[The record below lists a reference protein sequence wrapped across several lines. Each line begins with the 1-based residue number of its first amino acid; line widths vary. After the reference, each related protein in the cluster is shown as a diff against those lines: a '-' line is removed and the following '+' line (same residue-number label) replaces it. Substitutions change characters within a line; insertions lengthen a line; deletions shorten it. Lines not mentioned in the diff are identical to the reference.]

1 MKVGLFF
8 GSFNPIHNGHLIV
21 ANMMVEA
28 ADLEEVWFVVS
39 PRNPFK
45 NSGSLLHE
53 FDRLRMVELAIADN
67 DRFKATDIEFN
78 MPRPSYTIDTLARLS
93 DKYPRRS
100 FSLIIGSD
108 NLPTF
113 PRWKNYKAIMDY
125 YGLYVYPRPGWTN
138 WREECPECANHPN
151 VKLVEAPLID
161 ISATFI
167 RKLIREDKSIRY
179 LVPDAAIQFIR
190 DRKLYI

>member
-21 ANMMVEA
+21 ANIMVEA
-28 ADLEEVWFVVS
+28 ADLDEVWFVVS

-45 NSGSLLHE
+45 RSASLLHE
-53 FDRLRMVELAIADN
+53 FDRLRMVEAAIADN
-67 DRFKATDIEFN
+67 DRLKATDIEFQL
-78 MPRPSYTIDTLARLS
+78 PRPSYTVDTLVHIAE
-93 DKYPRRS
+93 KYPERS
-100 FSLIIGSD
+100 FSLIIGGD
-108 NLPTF
+108 NLAKF
-113 PRWKNYKAIMDY
+113 PKWKNYKAIMDH
-125 YGLYVYPRPGWTN
+125 YGLYVYPRPGCGDL
-138 WREECPECANHPN
+138 EDECPECVRHPN
-151 VKLVEAPLID
+151 VKIIEAPLID

-167 RKLIREDKSIRY
+167 RKLIRENKSIRY